1 MTSFLLRFFFFIPIL
16 LVVAAGELIRKRG
29 NPVTSSHRYFLFLV
43 WTSLIAWSL
52 FTYTDWGTSAVSLR
66 SLYNT
71 MLAPLLIGVSTLTL
85 VNLREWQGLSRRQ
98 KSIILV
104 FIFAIILAQLWFA
117 GTKTDELWIEPFF
130 LEAAILMS
138 SALLWLAWTT
148 GNDYPIALGLA
159 AVLYLFLFNV
169 LEGGALPFFEY
180 GVDNRLAVTS
190 IGLYLLLPGLVIPA
204 VAILT
209 LKFLQPIASCSGE
222 RLLGV
227 SIGQFILIFSLV
239 VSFLYTIA
247 WLCIWDGTDDGIRG
261 LIMILLTI
269 IISTAVGMIIA
280 LSSRGW
286 RRWSGFALA
295 ILISYGVFWVVG
307 GPGRLFHPHDQ
318 TEKRAVSIQSAI
330 EEFKAIHGNYPAA
343 LGNLVPFEL
352 WRISRPMIVRGEGW
366 CYDAGP
372 DYYRLGT
379 LYREHWSSPEMT
391 VRVYASAGNVPEGSW
406 SCDERLAKWQALH

>member
-1 MTSFLLRFFFFIPIL
+1 MTSFLLRFYFFIPIL
-16 LVVAAGELIRKRG
+16 LVVVAGALIRKRG
-29 NPVTSSHRYFLFLV
+29 NPDKSSHRYFLFLV
-43 WTSLIAWSL
+43 WTSLVAWSL
-52 FTYTDWGTSAVSLR
+52 FTYTNWGISAGSLG

-71 MLAPLLIGVSTLTL
+71 MLAPLLIGVSTLTM
-85 VNLREWQGLSRRQ
+85 VNLREWQGLSGRH
-98 KSIILV
+98 KSVVLL

-117 GTKTDELWIEPFF
+117 GTRADEMRIESFF
-130 LEAAILMS
+130 LEAAMLMS
-138 SALLWLAWTT
+138 SVLLWLAWTT
-148 GNDYPIALGLA
+148 GNDYPNALGLA

-180 GVDNRLAVTS
+180 GVDNWLAVTS

-209 LKFLQPIASCSGE
+209 LKFLQPIASSSGE

-227 SIGQFILIFSLV
+227 RIGQFILIFSLV

-269 IISTAVGMIIA
+269 IISSTTGMIIA
-280 LSSRGW
+280 LSSGGW
-286 RRWSGFALA
+286 WRWSGFALA
-295 ILISYGVFWVVG
+295 IVISYGVFWVVG
-307 GPGRLFHPHDQ
+307 GPGKLFRPYDQ
-318 TEKRAVSIQSAI
+318 TEKRAVSLQSAI
-330 EEFKAIHGNYPAA
+330 EDFKATHGKYPAA
-343 LGNLVPFEL
+343 LGNLVPLEL
-352 WRISRPMIVRGEGW
+352 WRIPRPMIVRGEEW

-391 VRVYASAGNVPEGSW
+391 VRVYASTGNVPDGSW
-406 SCDERLAKWQALH
+406 SCDERLAKWQALK